1 MNEKHLKIALICGG
15 VVVVLIIILVATSF
29 GTVEPTEWGLLYN
42 SLSKSIK
49 NGTSNK
55 SK

>member
-1 MNEKHLKIALICGG
+1 MDKKHLTIALICGG
-15 VVVVLIIILVATSF
+15 IVVVLIIILVACSF

-49 NGTSNK
+49 NGTSK
-55 SK
+55 MS